1 MTLVLVEGFP
11 GSGKSTTAQ
20 WLASQWTRQGR
31 RCRWFYEQ
39 VPDHPVSRPLGT
51 GGDRSWDAWCEDRLG
66 HWRAFAADLVAA
78 PLTILESALLQHSVL
93 SMLRRDVDADTIV
106 DYVQH
111 IADTIRGCSPRLIYL
126 RVPDPEAAYRAIL
139 ARRGADALRQ
149 VLPGYTGLPF
159 AERTGLTGLDLLLAY
174 WRAHHALLE
183 RAVPVLG
190 LPTLVVDEGRGD
202 WTVWRREIAAFLDLA
217 PVPDPEPPAT
227 DLERRIGRYRVRVQW
242 NGDVRECSVALVGGR
257 LVLDGLLWPDN
268 PLLWKAGD
276 VFDAESWPYEVVF
289 EAPVG
294 DERWLTLRRALPAD
308 SAGHGSCEC

>member
-51 GGDRSWDAWCEDRLG
+51 GGDRSWDAWREDRLG

-139 ARRGADALRQ
+139 ARRG
-149 VLPGYTGLPF
+149 
-159 AERTGLTGLDLLLAY
+159 AY